1 MCMFVVCML
10 CTEKRKGSTSSNGHT
25 NRDAVSKTAFPVC
38 VKKRT
43 SSSSYSY
50 PSATSSA
57 STNCPSAFSSFASN
71 GSFAAVTTNN
81 YVAHT
86 LGRVGTTTQT
96 PSQLEDTAQIMS
108 AERLSK
114 AIYNDYPKSTSST
127 ALCQD
132 LSSYRV
138 WL

>member
-10 CTEKRKGSTSSNGHT
+10 CTEKRKGSTSNGQT

-50 PSATSSA
+50 SSASSSA
-57 STNCPSAFSSFASN
+57 STNCPSALSSFASN

-81 YVAHT
+81 YVTYT
-86 LGRVGTTTQT
+86 LGRVDITTQS
-96 PSQLEDTAQIMS
+96 PSQLEDTTQIMS

>member
-1 MCMFVVCML
+1 MCMFVICML

-50 PSATSSA
+50 SSASFSA
-57 STNCPSAFSSFASN
+57 STNCPSALS
-71 GSFAAVTTNN
+71 SFAAVTTNN
-81 YVAHT
+81 YVDHT
-86 LGRVGTTTQT
+86 LVRVGTTTTQT